1 MPREIEVAKMKVLV
15 IDDFPDEVEIIGLCF
30 RMRWPDATV
39 ISTGSGREAVG
50 LVETGAPDIVILD
63 LDLPD
68 VQGVRVL
75 KEIRR
80 FSDLPVIVVS
90 GDPEETTKI
99 NALELGAD
107 DCLSKPFPPT
117 ELMARAKAVLR
128 RTHMPELRDDS
139 GIVRGDGISIDLS
152 RRRMLIDEQE
162 ISLTPT
168 EWRLLTYLVRNE
180 GRVISHRVLA
190 EKVWHSEYTTGSA
203 IKMCVRRLRHKIG
216 DAGHCSAMIRT
227 HRGMGYSFAPVS

>member
-1 MPREIEVAKMKVLV
+1 MKVLV
-15 IDDFPDEVEIIGLCF
+15 IDDFPDMVEIIGLCF

-39 ISTGSGREAVG
+39 ISTGSGKEAIG
-50 LVETGAPDIVILD
+50 LVETEDPDIVMLD
-63 LDLPD
+63 LGLPD
-68 VQGVRVL
+68 LQGVRVL

-90 GDPEETTKI
+90 GDQQETTKI
-99 NALELGAD
+99 AALEMGAD
-107 DCLSKPFPPT
+107 DYLTKPFSPT

-128 RTHMPELRDDS
+128 RTHISEHPDDR
-139 GIVRGDGISIDLS
+139 GIVRSGGISIDLP
-152 RRRMLIDEQE
+152 RHRMLIDDQK
-162 ISLTPT
+162 IALTPT

-216 DAGHCSAMIRT
+216 DAGHPSAMIRT
-227 HRGMGYSFAPVS
+227 HRGIGYSFANVS

>member
-1 MPREIEVAKMKVLV
+1 MKVLV
-15 IDDFPDEVEIIGLCF
+15 IDDFPEEVEIIGLCF
-30 RMRWPDATV
+30 RMRWPDATL
-39 ISTGSGREAVG
+39 ISSGSGREAVS

-63 LDLPD
+63 MALPD
-68 VQGVRVL
+68 ILGVRVL

-90 GDPEETTKI
+90 GDQDETAKI
-99 NALELGAD
+99 TALETGAD
-107 DCLSKPFPPT
+107 DYLTKPFSPT

-139 GIVRGDGISIDLS
+139 GIVRGDGISIDLY
-152 RRRMLIDEQE
+152 RRRMLVDEQE

-190 EKVWHSEYTTGSA
+190 EKVWYSEYTSGSA

-216 DAGHCSAMIRT
+216 DAGSSTTMIRT
-227 HRGMGYSFAPVS
+227 HRGMGYSFANVS

>member
-1 MPREIEVAKMKVLV
+1 MKVLV
-15 IDDFPDEVEIIGLCF
+15 IDDFPEVVEIIGLCF

-39 ISTGSGREAVG
+39 ISTGSGKEAIS

-63 LDLPD
+63 LALPD
-68 VQGVRVL
+68 IQGVRVL

-80 FSDLPVIVVS
+80 FSDLPIIVVS
-90 GDPEETTKI
+90 ADQEETAKI
-99 NALELGAD
+99 TALEMGAD
-107 DCLSKPFPPT
+107 DYLTKPFSPT

-139 GIVRGDGISIDLS
+139 SIVRSDGVSIDLS
-152 RRRMLIDEQE
+152 RHRMLIDDQE

-180 GRVISHRVLA
+180 GRIISHRVLA
-190 EKVWHSEYTTGSA
+190 EKVWHSEYTSGSA

-216 DAGHCSAMIRT
+216 DAGQVSTMIRT
-227 HRGMGYSFAPVS
+227 HRGMGYSFVP

>member
-1 MPREIEVAKMKVLV
+1 MKVLV
-15 IDDFPDEVEIIGLCF
+15 VDDFPDVVEIIALCF

-50 LVETGAPDIVILD
+50 LVESGAPDIVILD
-63 LDLPD
+63 LTLPD
-68 VQGVRVL
+68 MQGVRVL
-75 KEIRR
+75 KEIRK

-90 GDPEETTKI
+90 GDQEETTKI
-99 NALELGAD
+99 TALEMGAD
-107 DCLSKPFPPT
+107 DYMTKPFSPT

-128 RTHMPELRDDS
+128 RAHMLELRDDS
-139 GIVRGDGISIDLS
+139 GIVRGDGMTIDLS
-152 RRRMLIDEQE
+152 RHRMLIDEQE
-162 ISLTPT
+162 INLTPT

-190 EKVWHSEYTTGSA
+190 EKVWNSEYTTGSA

-216 DAGHCSAMIRT
+216 ATGHCSVMIRT
-227 HRGMGYSFAPVS
+227 HRGMGYSFAP

>member
-1 MPREIEVAKMKVLV
+1 MKVLV
-15 IDDFPDEVEIIGLCF
+15 IDDFPEVVEIIGLCF
-30 RMRWPDATV
+30 RMRWPDATL

-50 LVETGAPDIVILD
+50 LVETAAPDIVILD
-63 LDLPD
+63 MALPD
-68 VQGVRVL
+68 IQGVRVL
-75 KEIRR
+75 KEIRK

-90 GDPEETTKI
+90 GDPDETAKI
-99 NALELGAD
+99 TALEMGAD
-107 DCLSKPFPPT
+107 DYLTKPFSPT

-139 GIVRGDGISIDLS
+139 GIVRGDGISIDLY

-162 ISLTPT
+162 ISLTHT
-168 EWRLLTYLVRNE
+168 EWRLLTYLARNE

-190 EKVWHSEYTTGSA
+190 EKVWHSEYTSGSA

-216 DAGHCSAMIRT
+216 DAGNRTTMIRT
-227 HRGMGYSFAPVS
+227 HRGMGYSFANVS

>member
-1 MPREIEVAKMKVLV
+1 LPREKEVASLNVLV
-15 IDDFPDEVEIIGLCF
+15 IAESPDVVEIIGLCF
-30 RMRWPDATV
+30 HMRWPDATV
-39 ISTGSGREAVG
+39 LSTGSGREAVG
-50 LVETGAPDIVILD
+50 RVETDAPDIVILD
-63 LDLPD
+63 LALRD
-68 VQGVRVL
+68 VQGVQVL

-80 FSDLPVIVVS
+80 FSDLPLIVVS
-90 GDPEETTKI
+90 GDSNETTKI
-99 NALELGAD
+99 TALEMGAD
-107 DCLSKPFPPT
+107 DYLTKPFSPT

-139 GIVRGDGISIDLS
+139 GIVRTDGVSIDMY
-152 RRRMLIDEQE
+152 RRRMLIDEHE

-168 EWRLLTYLVRNE
+168 EWRLLTYLARNE

-216 DAGHCSAMIRT
+216 DAGYGSPMIRT

>member
-1 MPREIEVAKMKVLV
+1 MKVLV
-15 IDDFPDEVEIIGLCF
+15 IDDFPDVVEIIGLCF

-39 ISTGSGREAVG
+39 ISTGSGREAIG

-63 LDLPD
+63 LALPD
-68 VQGVRVL
+68 MRGVDVL

-80 FSDLPVIVVS
+80 FSDLPLIVVS
-90 GDPEETTKI
+90 GDQQETTKI
-99 NALELGAD
+99 TALEMGAD
-107 DCLSKPFPPT
+107 DYLTKPFSPT

-139 GIVRGDGISIDLS
+139 GIVRSDGISIDLS
-152 RRRMLIDEQE
+152 RHRMLIDEQE

-216 DAGHCSAMIRT
+216 DAGNCSAVIRT
-227 HRGMGYSFAPVS
+227 HRGMGYSFAAVN

>member
-1 MPREIEVAKMKVLV
+1 MKVLV
-15 IDDFPDEVEIIGLCF
+15 IDDFPDVVEIIGLCF

-39 ISTGSGREAVG
+39 ISTNSGREAVG

-63 LDLPD
+63 LALPD
-68 VQGVRVL
+68 IPGVRVL

-90 GDPEETTKI
+90 GDQKETTRI
-99 NALELGAD
+99 AALEMGAD
-107 DCLSKPFPPT
+107 DYLTKPFSPT

-139 GIVRGDGISIDLS
+139 SIVRSGGISIDLS
-152 RRRMLIDEQE
+152 RRRMVIDEQE
-162 ISLTPT
+162 VSPTPT

-190 EKVWHSEYTTGSA
+190 EKVWQSEYTTGSA
-203 IKMCVRRLRHKIG
+203 IKMCVRRLRQKIG
-216 DAGHCSAMIRT
+216 EADHLSTIIRT

>member
-1 MPREIEVAKMKVLV
+1 MKVLV
-15 IDDFPDEVEIIGLCF
+15 IDDFPDMVEIVGMCF

-63 LDLPD
+63 MVLPD
-68 VQGVRVL
+68 IQGVLVL

-90 GDPEETTKI
+90 GNQDETAKI
-99 NALELGAD
+99 TALEMGAD
-107 DCLSKPFPPT
+107 DYLTKPFSPT

-139 GIVRGDGISIDLS
+139 DIVRSDGISIDLY
-152 RRRMLIDEQE
+152 RRRMLVDEQE

-216 DAGHCSAMIRT
+216 DAGHPSAMIRT
-227 HRGMGYSFAPVS
+227 HRGIGYSFANVS